1 MRDAFS
7 QIERGQKF
15 LDADREHAT
24 SRDVSGVQVPGLVVV
39 GIHDF
44 LRQELP
50 PREEILSPWLLTQSL
65 NMIHSWRGVGK
76 THVALGIA
84 YAVAA
89 GGSFLTW
96 KAEKARRVLYIDG
109 EMPATSLQ
117 KRLAAINLV
126 ATAEPAEGM
135 LNLLTPDLQTGPMPD
150 LATVSGQAAVNA
162 VLGQTELIV
171 LDNLSCLARSGGKE
185 NEAESWRPVAEWAL
199 EMRTRGR
206 SVVFIHHSAKTG
218 QQRGTSK
225 REDLLDAV
233 LRLKEPSDYRH
244 GEGARFEVHYEKA
257 RDLHGTGNR
266 PIAAQLIED
275 AQGRHVWDVRLA
287 EETTFD
293 RVVALANDGLSR
305 ADVAQELDCNRST
318 VYRHWREAEGQGLI
332 QHSESRRKRGLR

>member
-1 MRDAFS
+1 
-7 QIERGQKF
+7 
-15 LDADREHAT
+15 
-24 SRDVSGVQVPGLVVV
+24 
-39 GIHDF
+39 
-44 LRQELP
+44 
-50 PREEILSPWLLTQSL
+50 
-65 NMIHSWRGVGK
+65 
-76 THVALGIA
+76 
-84 YAVAA
+84 
-89 GGSFLTW
+89 
-96 KAEKARRVLYIDG
+96 
-109 EMPATSLQ
+109 
-117 KRLAAINLV
+117 
-126 ATAEPAEGM
+126 
-135 LNLLTPDLQTGPMPD
+135 
-150 LATVSGQAAVNA
+150 
-162 VLGQTELIV
+162 
-171 LDNLSCLARSGGKE
+171 
-185 NEAESWRPVAEWAL
+185 
-199 EMRTRGR
+199 MRTRGR

-266 PIAAQLIED
+266 PIAAQLVED

-332 QHSESRRKRGLR
+332 QHSESRRKRGQR